1 MKKIIFS
8 SLVVM
13 AVVAVSLIYSHGS
26 LKSVA
31 PTVQIVLDDVE
42 SLASGECINGGEG
55 AVSCASSG
63 GGTIAGFGGS
73 AGCSVTCSTG
83 YYACCGLTCNCVKN
97 Q

>member
-1 MKKIIFS
+1 MKKIIVS
-8 SLVVM
+8 SFVVM
-13 AVVAVSLIYSHGS
+13 AVVAVSLKFGHGTV
-26 LKSVA
+26 KSVA
-31 PTVQIVLDDVE
+31 PTAQIVLDDVE

-55 AVSCASSG
+55 AVACSSSG

-83 YYACCGLTCNCVKN
+83 YYACCGLTCNCVKI